1 MNLKDTVF
9 VSGRRT
15 YEGLASADGVFS
27 SNLSVDTLN
36 RVRGEVS
43 EIRSVMVENIEK
55 MMERGDRIELLVEKT
70 ATTQD
75 SSFHLGNSQSAYA
88 ELFG

>member
-1 MNLKDTVF
+1 MEF
-9 VSGRRT
+9 
-15 YEGLASADGVFS
+15 FS

>member
-1 MNLKDTVF
+1 MM
-9 VSGRRT
+9 SSRG
-15 YEGLASADGVFS
+15 FS
-27 SNLSVDTLN
+27 ISRWSFSLVISVLILST
-36 RVRGEVS
+36 VS
-43 EIRSVMVENIEK
+43 EEKSARFDSVMVENIEK